1 MEIREAIL
9 KAADSIESNPEWFK
23 FSEIGIPDGCG
34 TPGCALGWIGAHMGL
49 KPASYGFIEVTKT
62 MGLAP
67 EVFLEISTP
76 GAEYAFYNRMSILAG
91 GDKSFDSFYL
101 WSSSAKTCAQT
112 LRAYADKYH
121 PNIPKTEDR
130 VPNKGIPDNVLSI
143 FREDI
148 AA

>member
-9 KAADSIESNPEWFK
+9 RAADSIEANLDLFDYYSTEYPK
-23 FSEIGIPDGCG
+23 PDCG
-34 TPGCALGWIGAHMGL
+34 TPGCALGWIAFYDGARKGEV
-49 KPASYGFIEVTKT
+49 ASYHGH
-62 MGLAP
+62 
-67 EVFLEISTP
+67 EILGVRCSSD
-76 GAEYAFYNRMSILAG
+76 FYRRMTELAG
-91 GDKSFDSFYL
+91 DHKK
-101 WSSSAKTCAQT
+101 WSKSAKGCAKT

-121 PNIPKTEDR
+121 PKIPKTDDR